1 MKIIDA
7 TFLTA
12 CACACAIPGALFS
25 AQAEAAP
32 YQPGPAFYQVDTA
45 KFDWFDQKRNRKI
58 PVKFYF
64 PKDAKGPFPVIVFS
78 HGLGGSRDGYSYL
91 GRHWAEHGY
100 VALYLQHAGS
110 DIDVWQNVAPGEVME
125 ALRQAAAQPT
135 NAAARVLDVT
145 FALDQLE
152 ALNKGPGPVR
162 GLLDL
167 ERIGMAG
174 HSFGAMTTLAIAG
187 QVFFTPTG
195 VAISAPDPRV
205 KAALA
210 MSSPVPK
217 KKEQW
222 PAAFAKIRIP
232 CLHMTG
238 TEDAMPI
245 GQSSAAERRVPFD
258 RSTQADN
265 YLITFA
271 GGDHMVFV
279 GLTRNAGR
287 AEKDAIIQSL
297 VKNSSLAFWDA
308 FLKGNTAAKAW
319 LADGAFA
326 KEMGAAGTFEKKTRN
341 P

>member
-1 MKIIDA
+1 M
-7 TFLTA
+7 
-12 CACACAIPGALFS
+12 
-25 AQAEAAP
+25 P
-32 YQPGPAFYQVDTA
+32 YQPEPPIYDADSV
-45 KFDWFDQKRNRKI
+45 KVDWFDQKRNRKI

-64 PKDAKGPFPVIVFS
+64 PKQANGPFPVIIFS

-100 VALYLQHAGS
+100 VALYLQHAGT
-110 DIDVWQNVAPGEVME
+110 DIEVWQNIPPGEVMD
-125 ALRQAAAQPT
+125 ALRKAASHSG
-135 NAAARVLDVT
+135 NAAARVVDVT

-152 ALNKGPGPVR
+152 TVNKEPGSLH
-162 GLLDL
+162 GLMDL

-195 VAISAPDPRV
+195 VLLSAPDPRV
-205 KAALA
+205 KAALP

-217 KKEQW
+217 NKDHW
-222 PAAFAKIRIP
+222 PVAFSRISIP

-238 TEDAMPI
+238 TDDVMPI
-245 GQSSAAERRVPFD
+245 GESKAADRRVPFEC
-258 RSTQADN
+258 SKQADN

-279 GLTRNAGR
+279 GLTRNAGQ
-287 AEKDAIIQSL
+287 AERDAIIQGL
-297 VKNSSLAFWDA
+297 IKTSSVAFWDA
-308 FLKGNTAAKAW
+308 FLKGNPAAKTW
-319 LADGAFA
+319 LADGAFT
-326 KEMGAAGTFEKKTRN
+326 KEMGAAGTFEKKSSV